1 MRLRFEFGCGMHGAR
16 AACTVCLASLLTPAA
31 SLLPCSPAAPCLEF
45 AGADSAYTSNENCV
59 RMQNTTC
66 LYYDNRY
73 W

>member
-1 MRLRFEFGCGMHGAR
+1 MPAVQIWVRQAWYAARPYAYPCPLPALPPFGPH
-16 AACTVCLASLLTPAA
+16 
-31 SLLPCSPAAPCLEF
+31 AAPCLEF